1 MNPDLPAFLAQFAT
15 PYDPA
20 TDTYRRP
27 PYAAPVKAGKATAIY
42 NAHSY
47 HTKVPPQGI
56 EPYIRHYT
64 NEGDLVLDPFC
75 GSGMTGVA
83 ALKLGRRVI
92 LNDLSPAAA
101 HIAYN
106 YCTPVDVD
114 TLKREFARIKAAVK
128 EEFDWLYG
136 TTCDRCGGDATIQ
149 YVLWCDILECDRCG
163 GNLPLWELTMDK
175 EKGEIH
181 DEFSCPQCKKQHEG
195 KKLKWLTNVPVL
207 TSYECKHCK
216 PNRGDHPTTV
226 DEKSK
231 IKEIDSRTIPYW
243 FPTISF
249 DQSFEMWRGVH
260 RSHDITDSSKFYTHR
275 NLWALALLW
284 HDFAQVRDESIRS
297 KLQFAF
303 TSMAVK
309 LASKMSNVSFRG
321 PNKINLAG
329 QLPGTLYIPALA
341 AERNVWLL
349 FEDKLSDTMGYV
361 KEVSSK
367 FQKSDLAVHVGSA
380 DQLSAIATNSIDY
393 VFTDPP
399 FGSNLFYADLNFLW
413 EVWLGQI
420 TDQSYEA
427 VVHLKHKHKNT
438 LPDYARLMT
447 DAFRE
452 MHRVLKPGR
461 WASVVFHNSDDKIWQ
476 TILDAAA
483 NAGFELADINSFDKE
498 QLTFK
503 GRKGAK
509 GLERVTNQDIVL
521 NLRKPSALG
530 QNNANAPTA
539 AKNGDAERRI
549 VQVLAEF
556 LATKPNPNERTLQH
570 FWNVVLHDMLA
581 QGVVDVSMEQVG
593 ALLPYYFKQA
603 DNKWYL
609 RGEAVLGGDVFNL
622 KTDAGALAWLTAVL
636 NEPQTL
642 GDLIPKFQIAA
653 AQSDSDA
660 ARLETLLEQN
670 FWQDKKTG
678 RWRLPTDD
686 ERAKLMHV
694 QDIAD
699 QAHLRVIDKYLNGE
713 SEHRPTQ
720 WQLVEWLRFAY
731 RREAFAQ
738 VVGLAKQIDEAQ
750 VDETFRKEYKKIV
763 AVSRMRAKDDGE
775 KER

>member
-1 MNPDLPAFLAQFAT
+1 MSDLPSFIAQYAT
-15 PYDPA
+15 PYNPE
-20 TDTYRRP
+20 TDAYRRP

-56 EPYIRHYT
+56 EPYIQHYT
-64 NEGDLVLDPFC
+64 NAGDLVLDPFC

-114 TLKREFARIKAAVK
+114 ALKREFARIKAAVQ

-149 YVLWCDILECDRCG
+149 YTVWSDVLECSRCAHELVLWEVAVDHTSGQVRDSFTCPNCG
-163 GNLPLWELTMDK
+163 LQQVKRGL
-175 EKGEIH
+175 H
-181 DEFSCPQCKKQHEG
+181 
-195 KKLKWLTNVPVL
+195 WLRSVPVL
-207 TSYECKHCK
+207 TVYECHTCK
-216 PNRGDHPTTV
+216 PARSEHATTPA
-226 DEKSK
+226 EKTR
-231 IKEIDSRTIPYW
+231 IAEIESREIPYW
-243 FPTISF
+243 YPTTEF
-249 DQSFEMWRGVH
+249 REQDWEMWRGVH
-260 RSHDITDSSKFYTHR
+260 RDQAITSVDKFYTRR
-275 NLWALALLW
+275 NLWALARLW
-284 HDFAQVRDESIRS
+284 NEVCKINDER
-297 KLQFAF
+297 LQRAMQFAF
-303 TSMAVK
+303 TGVAITSSRM
-309 LASKMSNVSFRG
+309 NTYHFG
-321 PNKINLAG
+321 G
-329 QLPGTLYIPALA
+329 QARPRIGTLYVASLFLDA
-341 AERNVWLL
+341 SVMLL
-349 FEDKLSDTMGYV
+349 FNGKSKSQPRMYSSV
-361 KEVSSK
+361 KEIRRGNS
-367 FQKSDLAVHVGSA
+367 FIRIGSA
-380 DQLSAIATNSIDY
+380 TNLREIPDDSVDY

-399 FGSNLFYADLNFLW
+399 FGSNLFYSDLNFIW
-413 EVWLGQI
+413 ESWLQQY
-420 TDQSYEA
+420 TDQTHEA
-427 VVHLKHKHKNT
+427 VVHVKHKNKNT

-447 DAFRE
+447 EAFRE

-483 NAGFELADINSFDKE
+483 NAGLELAEINSFDKA
-498 QLTFK
+498 QLSFK
-503 GRKGAK
+503 GIRGAK

-521 NLRKPSALG
+521 NLRKPAASRP
-530 QNNANAPTA
+530 NNANAPTA
-539 AKNGDAERRI
+539 AKNGDAEARI
-549 VQVLAEF
+549 VQRLAEF
-556 LATKPNPNERTLQH
+556 LATNPNPNERTLQH
-570 FWNVVLHDMLA
+570 FWNVVLRDMLQ

-603 DNKWYL
+603 DGKWYL

-622 KTDAGALAWLTAVL
+622 KTDSGALAWLTAVL

-653 AQSDSDA
+653 AQSGDMDA
-660 ARLETLLEQN
+660 GRLEKLLEQN

-686 ERAKLMHV
+686 ERAKLMQV

-731 RREAFAQ
+731 RREAFRQ
-738 VVGLAKQIDEAQ
+738 VVGLAKQIDETQ

-763 AVSRMRAKDDGE
+763 TVSRMRMRDEG
-775 KER
+775 

>member
-1 MNPDLPAFLAQFAT
+1 MSSSDLAAFIAQYAT
-15 PYDPA
+15 PYNPE
-20 TDTYRRP
+20 TDSYRRP

-56 EPYIRHYT
+56 EPYIQHYT
-64 NEGDLVLDPFC
+64 NAGDLVLDPFC

-114 TLKREFARIKAAVK
+114 ALKREFARIKAAVK
-128 EEFDWLYG
+128 DEFDWLYG

-149 YVLWCDILECDRCG
+149 YTVWSDVLECARCAHE
-163 GNLPLWELTMDK
+163 LILWEVAVDHASGQVRDSFT
-175 EKGEIH
+175 
-181 DEFSCPQCKKQHEG
+181 CPNCGLNQVKRG
-195 KKLKWLTNVPVL
+195 LRWLRSVPVR
-207 TSYECKHCK
+207 TVYECHSCK
-216 PNRGDHPTTV
+216 PARSEHATT
-226 DEKSK
+226 DAEKAR
-231 IKEIDSRTIPYW
+231 IAEIESQEIPYW
-243 FPTISF
+243 YPTTEF
-249 DQSFEMWRGVH
+249 REQDWEMWRGVH
-260 RSHDITDSSKFYTHR
+260 RDQAITSVDKFYTRR
-275 NLWALALLW
+275 NLWALARLW
-284 HDFAQVRDESIRS
+284 DEVS
-297 KLQFAF
+297 KINDARLKRAMQFVF
-303 TSMAVK
+303 TGACI
-309 LASKMSNVSFRG
+309 LRTSKMARISKGVDG
-321 PNKINLAG
+321 PVPSRSLS
-329 QLPGTLYIPALA
+329 GTLYIAALMV
-341 AERNVWLL
+341 EKNVWDVFSNKADTE
-349 FEDKLSDTMGYV
+349 FEVAFD
-361 KEVSSK
+361 SK
-367 FQKSDLAVHVGSA
+367 TNAETLAVVLIGSA
-380 DQLSAIATNSIDY
+380 TNLCGVPDNTIDY

-399 FGSNLFYADLNFLW
+399 FGSNLFYSDLNFIW
-413 EVWLGQI
+413 ESWLQQY
-420 TDQSYEA
+420 TDQTHEA
-427 VVHLKHKHKNT
+427 VVHVKHKNKNT

-447 DAFRE
+447 EAFRE
-452 MHRVLKPGR
+452 MCRVLKPGR

-483 NAGFELADINSFDKE
+483 NAGLELAEINSFDKE
-498 QLTFK
+498 QLSFK
-503 GRKGAK
+503 GIRGAK

-521 NLRKPSALG
+521 NLRKPAAIRT
-530 QNNANAPTA
+530 NNANAPSA
-539 AKNGDAERRI
+539 AKNGDAEARI
-549 VQVLAEF
+549 VQQLAEF
-556 LATKPNPNERTLQH
+556 LATNPNPNERTLQH
-570 FWNVVLHDMLA
+570 FWNVVLRDMLQ

-603 DNKWYL
+603 DGKWYL

-636 NEPQTL
+636 NEPHTL

-653 AQSDSDA
+653 AQSDMDA
-660 ARLETLLEQN
+660 GRLEKLLEQN

-699 QAHLRVIDKYLNGE
+699 QAHLRVIDKYLAGA
-713 SEHRPTQ
+713 SDHRPSQ

-731 RREAFAQ
+731 KREAFPQ

-750 VDETFRKEYKKIV
+750 VDASFRKEYKKIV
-763 AVSRMRAKDDGE
+763 AVSRMRGGD
-775 KER
+775 RQ

>member
-1 MNPDLPAFLAQFAT
+1 MSDLPSFLAQFAT

-56 EPYIRHYT
+56 EPYIQHYT
-64 NEGDLVLDPFC
+64 NASDLVLDPFC

-114 TLKREFARIKAAVK
+114 ALKREFARIKAAVK

-136 TTCDRCGGDATIQ
+136 TTCDRCGGDATIEFMAWSD
-149 YVLWCDILECDRCG
+149 VFECDRCG
-163 GNLPLWELTMDK
+163 SEIILYEVAFDK
-175 EKGEIH
+175 ETGKL
-181 DEFSCPQCKKQHEG
+181 DSNFSCPNCSKVQQKKG
-195 KKLKWLTNVPVL
+195 LRWV
-207 TSYECKHCK
+207 
-216 PNRGDHPTTV
+216 
-226 DEKSK
+226 
-231 IKEIDSRTIPYW
+231 RTIPVRTNYTCASCGRVERATTNAEKNKIADIENLSIPYW
-243 FPTISF
+243 YPTNLF
-249 DQSFEMWRGVH
+249 DPDGEQYRLDALRLRQIFSVK
-260 RSHDITDSSKFYTHR
+260 DFYTHR
-275 NLWALALLW
+275 SMWALARLW
-284 HDFAQVRDESIRS
+284 HEFNQVKEESLRN
-297 KLQFAF
+297 KLRFLF
-303 TSMAVK
+303 TSFSSRAAKKAEYRIAGGAGNIARLSVPS
-309 LASKMSNVSFRG
+309 LQRESNV
-321 PNKINLAG
+321 LE
-329 QLPGTLYIPALA
+329 L
-341 AERNVWLL
+341 AERKATAV
-349 FEDKLSDTMGYV
+349 FSG
-361 KEVSSK
+361 
-367 FQKSDLAVHVGSA
+367 LAEIENSISPTHVFVNVGSA
-380 DQLSAIATNSIDY
+380 TYLSSIPDSTVDY
-393 VFTDPP
+393 IFTDPP
-399 FGSNLFYADLNFLW
+399 FGKNIFYSDLNFLW
-413 EVWLGQI
+413 EVWLGQL
-420 TDQSYEA
+420 TNPKSEA
-427 VVHLKHKHKNT
+427 IINRAKRIDRKTIN
-438 LPDYARLMT
+438 DYYDLMAQ
-447 DAFRE
+447 AFRE
-452 MHRVLKPGR
+452 MERVLKPSR
-461 WASVVFHNSDDKIWQ
+461 WASVVFHNSDDAIWQ
-476 TILDAAA
+476 VILKAAES
-483 NAGFELADINSFDKE
+483 AGLELTEVNIFDKE
-498 QLTFK
+498 QLSFK
-503 GRKGAK
+503 GTKGAK
-509 GLERVTNQDIVL
+509 GIERVTNKDIVL
-521 NLRKPSALG
+521 NLRKPSANRP
-530 QNNANAPTA
+530 NNANAPTA
-539 AKNGDAERRI
+539 AKNGDAESRI
-549 VQVLAEF
+549 VQRLAEF

-570 FWNVVLHDMLA
+570 FWNVVLHDMLT

-660 ARLETLLEQN
+660 GRLETLLEQN

-686 ERAKLMHV
+686 ERAKLTQV

-699 QAHLRVIDKYLNGE
+699 AAHLRVIDKYLNGE
-713 SEHRPTQ
+713 SDHRPTQ

-731 RREAFAQ
+731 RREAFKQ

-763 AVSRMRAKDDGE
+763 AVSRMRVKDEG
-775 KER
+775 

>member
-1 MNPDLPAFLAQFAT
+1 MSSSDLAAFIAQYAAPYNPE
-15 PYDPA
+15 
-20 TDTYRRP
+20 TDSYRRP

-56 EPYIRHYT
+56 EPYIQHYT
-64 NEGDLVLDPFC
+64 NAGDLVLDPFC

-114 TLKREFARIKAAVK
+114 ALKREFARIKAAVK
-128 EEFDWLYG
+128 DEFDWLYG
-136 TTCDRCGGDATIQ
+136 TTCDRCGGDATIR
-149 YVLWCDILECDRCG
+149 YMLWCDVLECDRCG
-163 GNLPLWELTMDK
+163 YDLPLWELTMNK
-175 EKGEIH
+175 EKGEVN
-181 DEFSCPQCKKQHEG
+181 DSFDCPQCKKHHDG
-195 KKLKWLTNVPVL
+195 KNLNWLKSVPVL
-207 TSYECKHCK
+207 TSYECNRCK
-216 PNRGDHPTTV
+216 PNRSDHPTTLG
-226 DEKSK
+226 EKEK
-231 IKEIDSRTIPYW
+231 IAEIDASIIPYW
-243 FPTISF
+243 FPTVPF

-260 RSHDITDSSKFYTHR
+260 KTRLITDSSKFYTHR
-275 NLWALALLW
+275 NLWGLSLLW
-284 HDFAQVRDESIRS
+284 NQIVQISDETIRS
-297 KLQFAF
+297 KLQFVF
-303 TSMAVK
+303 TSMSVK
-309 LASKMSNVSFRG
+309 LASRMSNVSFRG

-329 QLPGTLYIPALA
+329 QLPGTLYIPSLA

-349 FEDKLSDTMGYV
+349 FEDKASDMMNYA

-367 FQKSDLAVHVGSA
+367 FRRADVAISIGSA
-380 DQLSAIATNSIDY
+380 DKIDSIISDSIDY
-393 VFTDPP
+393 IFTDPP

-413 EVWLGQI
+413 EVWLGNL
-420 TDQSYEA
+420 TDQSHEA
-427 VVHLKHKHKNT
+427 VVHLKHKAKNI

-447 DAFRE
+447 ESFCE
-452 MHRVLKPGR
+452 MNRALKPGR
-461 WASVVFHNSDDKIWQ
+461 WASIVFHNSDDKIWQ
-476 TILDAAA
+476 VILDATQAS
-483 NAGFELADINSFDKE
+483 GFELAEINSFNKE

-521 NLRKPSALG
+521 NLRKPAARS
-530 QNNANAPTA
+530 QNNANAPSA
-539 AKNGDAERRI
+539 AKNGDAEARI
-549 VQVLAEF
+549 VQQVAEF
-556 LATKPNPNERTLQH
+556 LATNPNPNERTLQH
-570 FWNVVLHDMLA
+570 FWNVVLRDMLQ

-603 DNKWYL
+603 DGKWYL

-636 NEPQTL
+636 NEPHTL

-653 AQSDSDA
+653 AQSEMDA
-660 ARLETLLEQN
+660 GRLEKLLEQN

-699 QAHLRVIDKYLNGE
+699 QAHLRVIDKYLAGA
-713 SEHRPTQ
+713 SDHRPSQ

-731 RREAFAQ
+731 KREAFPQ
-738 VVGLAKQIDEAQ
+738 VVGLAKQIDETQ
-750 VDETFRKEYKKIV
+750 VDASFRKEYKKIV
-763 AVSRMRAKDDGE
+763 AVSRMRGGD
-775 KER
+775 RQ